1 MDMESDTKCDMES
14 DTECDTECDMECK
27 EWGELETQI
36 QQLAQ
41 SHEDAIASLERIQEA
56 LSTEIRITQ
65 GGDTRDL
72 DVVLD
77 ELHEVTHKGTFWKS
91 LLEVLERSELL

>member
-1 MDMESDTKCDMES
+1 MDMESDTEW
-14 DTECDTECDMECK
+14 DTECK

-56 LSTEIRITQ
+56 LSTEIQITQ
-65 GGDTRDL
+65 DGDTRYFEE
-72 DVVLD
+72 VLD

-91 LLEVLERSELL
+91 LLEVLEKSELL

>member
-1 MDMESDTKCDMES
+1 MESDSETES
-14 DTECDTECDMECK
+14 VWE
-27 EWGELETQI
+27 EWGELEMQI

-56 LSTEIRITQ
+56 LSTEIRMTQ
-65 GGDTRDL
+65 DGDIRNFEE
-72 DVVLD
+72 VLD
-77 ELHEVTHKGTFWKS
+77 ELHTVTHEGTFWRS

>member
-1 MDMESDTKCDMES
+1 MDMESDTEW
-14 DTECDTECDMECK
+14 DTECK

-56 LSTEIRITQ
+56 LSTEIQITQ
-65 GGDTRDL
+65 DGDTRNFEE
-72 DVVLD
+72 VLD
-77 ELHEVTHKGTFWKS
+77 ELHEVTYKGTFWKS
-91 LLEVLERSELL
+91 LLEVLEKSELL

>member
-1 MDMESDTKCDMES
+1 METDTES
-14 DTECDTECDMECK
+14 DTECK
-27 EWGELETQI
+27 EWEELETQI

-56 LSTEIRITQ
+56 LSSEIRMTHD
-65 GGDTRDL
+65 GDTRDL

-77 ELHEVTHKGTFWKS
+77 ELHEATHDGTFWRS
-91 LLEVLERSELL
+91 LLEVLERSELS

>member
-1 MDMESDTKCDMES
+1 MDMESDTEW
-14 DTECDTECDMECK
+14 DTECK

-56 LSTEIRITQ
+56 LSTEIQITQ
-65 GGDTRDL
+65 DGDTRNFEE
-72 DVVLD
+72 VLD

-91 LLEVLERSELL
+91 LLEVLEKSELL